1 MPVRVRIP
9 TILRAQVGGASEV
22 AVEMNGGSS
31 TVRDLLSD
39 LEGRYPGLADRIL
52 TDQGQLH
59 RFVNLYV
66 NDEDV
71 RYIGALDAEVR
82 EGDTVSILPAVAGG

>member
-1 MPVRVRIP
+1 MPVTVKVP
-9 TILRAQVGGASEV
+9 TILRRHVNGEPRLEVEHGG
-22 AVEMNGGSS
+22 G
-31 TVRDLLSD
+31 TLRDLLD
-39 LEGRYPGLADRIL
+39 GLERRYPGFTQTICNEDG
-52 TDQGQLH
+52 TLH

-71 RYIGALDAEVR
+71 RYLGSLDAPVR